1 MKRMFKLL
9 LILLTVFAVLTLKAH
24 ASYQVGWADT
34 LDLGGTENGLGISVD
49 NNGNV
54 YMVGSS
60 SGNSNVNWITVK
72 YDSVGIAEW
81 MSTIN
86 NSEQDIASDVT
97 VDKNGNIYVVGTT
110 ITDYVRMGDYLI
122 VEYDPS
128 GNILWA
134 DTIDNNNGIDYA
146 YGVVMDKYGNLY
158 VTGASQIDSNYD
170 YYTIKYDTL
179 KNVVWADTFDV
190 GSDARAYD
198 IAIDSSENVYVTGWF
213 YHISN
218 NVWLT
223 VKYDSSGNL
232 VWADTLNYGNYG
244 GIACGIA
251 ADKNDNV
258 YVAGYYAIGSNYDW
272 LTVKYDSSGNLIWAD
287 TIDYG
292 GNDHAYGITSDR
304 NGNIYVTGNG
314 YNDTTG
320 KYDFITV
327 KYDTSGNIVWSDRIT
342 TGTGYDVTIDK
353 IFNIYATGITGD
365 DFFTV
370 KYKVPFVDAGILS
383 VLSSDTVSTDSSY
396 TPQIKVINNSD
407 EDTLS
412 FDIVAYMDSSGISIY
427 DDTQSV
433 NALPAGDSV
442 VVNFSPWMAPS
453 DPMDMNLHFFILN
466 SDMNPDND
474 TLSDTL
480 HIMDLIPP
488 VIDSAVAFDGAN
500 PVAGI
505 DDDDYVILYFSEPTN
520 QVTLDNANIDSV
532 LSLSGGHSWLD
543 GTGALVSSNWN
554 TDGTELIINLSTNTS
569 SPTIA
574 IGDTITPDSAT
585 ITDLYGNP
593 CSSSAVLSGSFSPQG
608 IKNKRIS
615 KKVMLNISTINGS
628 VISFSCN
635 VVREENYTITLYNIY
650 GRVLW
655 KTEEK
660 ESGYHTEKITG
671 LPSGIYFLKLKQGK
685 DIVNKKITVVK

>member
-1 MKRMFKLL
+1 VEYVFKMRKGDMMKRMFKLL

-24 ASYQVGWADT
+24 ASYQVGWTDT

-258 YVAGYYAIGSNYDW
+258 YVAGYYAIGSNYD
-272 LTVKYDSSGNLIWAD
+272 
-287 TIDYG
+287 
-292 GNDHAYGITSDR
+292 
-304 NGNIYVTGNG
+304 
-314 YNDTTG
+314 
-320 KYDFITV
+320 
-327 KYDTSGNIVWSDRIT
+327 
-342 TGTGYDVTIDK
+342 
-353 IFNIYATGITGD
+353 
-365 DFFTV
+365 
-370 KYKVPFVDAGILS
+370 
-383 VLSSDTVSTDSSY
+383 
-396 TPQIKVINNSD
+396 
-407 EDTLS
+407 
-412 FDIVAYMDSSGISIY
+412 
-427 DDTQSV
+427 
-433 NALPAGDSV
+433 
-442 VVNFSPWMAPS
+442 
-453 DPMDMNLHFFILN
+453 
-466 SDMNPDND
+466 
-474 TLSDTL
+474 
-480 HIMDLIPP
+480 
-488 VIDSAVAFDGAN
+488 
-500 PVAGI
+500 
-505 DDDDYVILYFSEPTN
+505 
-520 QVTLDNANIDSV
+520 
-532 LSLSGGHSWLD
+532 
-543 GTGALVSSNWN
+543 
-554 TDGTELIINLSTNTS
+554 
-569 SPTIA
+569 
-574 IGDTITPDSAT
+574 
-585 ITDLYGNP
+585 
-593 CSSSAVLSGSFSPQG
+593 
-608 IKNKRIS
+608 
-615 KKVMLNISTINGS
+615 
-628 VISFSCN
+628 
-635 VVREENYTITLYNIY
+635 
-650 GRVLW
+650 
-655 KTEEK
+655 
-660 ESGYHTEKITG
+660 
-671 LPSGIYFLKLKQGK
+671 
-685 DIVNKKITVVK
+685 